1 MLSSSA
7 ANSEIL
13 NTTSPIFN
21 TTPDN
26 WISNRTHNNLTYPKS
41 VDVVDIPEPSIESG
55 LSRDNFDDESLE
67 QDILLPSQE
76 NHPSMENTGDNNDKS
91 RDTLQKHSIF
101 SIGVSVII
109 FLMVFF
115 FCKSFLFPKSTNST
129 NTNKT
134 TMVTNSKSES
144 LDQLL
149 NKL

>member
-13 NTTSPIFN
+13 NTTSSIFN
-21 TTPDN
+21 TTPDK
-26 WISNRTHNNLTYPKS
+26 WISNRTHNNLTYPKA
-41 VDVVDIPEPSIESG
+41 VDVADIPEPSIESG

-76 NHPSMENTGDNNDKS
+76 NHPSMENTGDNHNDKS
-91 RDTLQKHSIF
+91 PDTLQKHSIF

-109 FLMVFF
+109 FLMGFF

-129 NTNKT
+129 KTNKT
-134 TMVTNSKSES
+134 T
-144 LDQLL
+144 
-149 NKL
+149 NKTT